1 MYTSRLASATAGL
14 DATHVWMLSGML
26 CVVLPKV
33 WLLYKWL
40 TGAPAVKVVAGAVV
54 RMFLATQHAFLR
66 VASHRYG
73 LLRKT
78 ILIP

>member
-1 MYTSRLASATAGL
+1 MASATACVVVI
-14 DATHVWMLSGML
+14 ASM

-40 TGAPAVKVVAGAVV
+40 KGAPAVKVVAGAVV

-66 VASHRYG
+66 VVSHLD
-73 LLRKT
+73 LLFALLPSYLT
-78 ILIP
+78 LHG